1 VALLSNPAQPAD
13 PKTKKAE
20 REGKHRLPNLRSAP
34 LYFFAQVSYAW
45 RKEKSME
52 MRYTYET
59 DGKFLVGYLDE
70 YPEHPTQAFSIEE
83 LEENLKDIFALIQD
97 GTLEAKNTA
106 YYNWHEQ
113 TRIFKQIIRKRHF
126 FFLSWHKA

>member
-1 VALLSNPAQPAD
+1 
-13 PKTKKAE
+13 
-20 REGKHRLPNLRSAP
+20 
-34 LYFFAQVSYAW
+34 
-45 RKEKSME
+45 ME

-97 GTLEAKNTA
+97 GTLEAKKHGVLQLA
-106 YYNWHEQ
+106 
-113 TRIFKQIIRKRHF
+113 
-126 FFLSWHKA
+126 